1 MKILNMTYSIFVIDD
16 DLWMQKKLK
25 HLLSINPEH
34 QVEIFDNPKLLL
46 SSLKEKPDLIC
57 VDLMLPSINGEELIE
72 KILKINPTQDILV
85 ISSQEDISVAVE
97 LLKKGVKDY
106 IPKNQNLSENLWK
119 AVERIKEN
127 KRLKDKIQKLESKI
141 KNLDIPELSG
151 NSKEIKHI
159 KSLIYKV
166 TTANITVL
174 ITGETGT
181 GKELVAKAIHNHQSK
196 FKGEFVAVNM
206 SAIPDKLIESEL
218 FGHEKG
224 AFTGADKLKKGL
236 FEIAENG
243 TLFLDE
249 IAELDISLQ
258 AKLLRALQEKEIR
271 RIGGSKRIPIKTRL
285 IFATHKDL
293 EQEVEKGKFRE
304 DLYYRILGFPIHLPP
319 LRERSSDIYLLAKE
333 FAEKFSKENKFDT
346 PKFSRK
352 AKEKILKYHY
362 PGNVRELKSVIELA
376 CVLCNNQEI
385 TENDINFSSKKPKF
399 SITQQGKT
407 LREYTN
413 LIIQESLEKHH
424 YDVKKVAQLLDIGV
438 STIYNLAK
446 KNQVKIKP

>member
-1 MKILNMTYSIFVIDD
+1 MAYCIFVIDD
-16 DLWMQKKLK
+16 DVWMQKKLK
-25 HLLSINPEH
+25 HLLSINPDH
-34 QVEIFDNPKLLL
+34 QVKIFDNPEQLL
-46 SSLKEKPDLIC
+46 SSLIEKPDLIC
-57 VDLMLPSINGEELIE
+57 VDLMLPNINGEELIVQ
-72 KILKINPTQDILV
+72 ILETNPNQDILV
-85 ISSQEDISVAVE
+85 ISGQESISVAVE
-97 LLKKGVKDY
+97 LMKKGVKDY
-106 IPKNQNLSENLWK
+106 IPKNQNLKEYLWK

-151 NSKEIKHI
+151 TSKEIQRI
-159 KSLIYKV
+159 KSHIHKV
-166 TTANITVL
+166 KRANITVV

-218 FGHEKG
+218 FGYEKG
-224 AFTGADKLKKGL
+224 AFTGADKQKKGL
-236 FEIAENG
+236 FEIAKNG

-271 RIGGSKRIPIKTRL
+271 RIGGSKPIPIETRL

-293 EQEVEKGKFRE
+293 EQEIENGNFRE

-333 FAEKFSKENKFDT
+333 FAEKFSKENNQIT
-346 PKFSRK
+346 PKLTRG
-352 AKEKILKYHY
+352 AKQKLLSHYY
-362 PGNVRELKSVIELA
+362 PGNIRELKSIMELA
-376 CVLCNNQEI
+376 CVLSSNQEI
-385 TENDINFSSKKPKF
+385 TEEDISFSSKKPKISF
-399 SITQQGKT
+399 AQQGKT

-446 KNQVKIKP
+446 KDQIKIKP